1 MTRAWMI
8 VAVLAIAALLGWLRD
23 PPWLAGMTHGL
34 GEWNVDEGGT
44 RARWAAGR
52 SSFFVP
58 AETRTVRFA
67 VRTAFDNPN
76 DWPVV
81 VSVTLDDR
89 AVERVTLDDPT
100 WRVVEIVMPA
110 EGSRRHRRIDL
121 HVNRLRAEAR
131 GVLLSEIVIVP

>member
-1 MTRAWMI
+1 ML
-8 VAVLAIAALLGWLRD
+8 VAVLAIASLLGWLRD
-23 PPWLAGMTHGL
+23 PPWLAGMSSGL
-34 GEWNVDEGGT
+34 GDWIVDESGT

-52 SSFFVP
+52 SAFFVP
-58 AETRTVRFA
+58 ADARTVRFA
-67 VRTAFDNPN
+67 LRTTFDDPN

-89 AVERVTLDDPT
+89 PVERVTLDDPA
-100 WRVVEIVMPA
+100 WRVVEIVMPTA
-110 EGSRRHRRIDL
+110 GSRRHRRIDL